1 MSYALVKH
9 NAILR
14 FLPEIPFVIDGVRA
28 RGLSVGALAQLGVL
42 PVVDLTPVFDPDTT
56 RLANSRPVTVLYPDR
71 VEVTRATEAIP
82 AAEIAARTVRQLL
95 QNDPRVLEL
104 QDKLRTATI
113 AGINDYVDAQVT
125 DLASARAMFKRILLM
140 LALLVR

>member
-82 AAEIAARTVRQLL
+82 AAEMTAREERRTLET
-95 QNDPRVLEL
+95 DPRALDL
-104 QDKLRTATI
+104 RDRLRTATI
-113 AGINDYVDAQVT
+113 AGIDAYVDAQVT
-125 DLASARAMFKRILLM
+125 DLPSARLILKRILLI